1 MKTSRAKLTQ
11 IIKEELVLFEIE
23 VGDIK
28 GANKQQFR
36 QTIIDKIKGTR
47 GRMSRSKALRNDP
60 ERAILSCLRVF
71 VDFKGKEENERV
83 RSE

>member
-1 MKTSRAKLTQ
+1 MKIYDK
-11 IIKEELVLFEIE
+11 
-23 VGDIK
+23 
-28 GANKQQFR
+28 FR
-36 QTIIDKIKGTR
+36 GTLIPFR
-47 GRMSRSKALRNDP
+47 WSKALRSDP